1 MLIKKSLRNLDLTT
15 LGEFDV
21 IHVDPPWKEY
31 QKRAE
36 YLQIAK
42 RTEKMVA
49 WSLQDILNLKLNQ
62 LIHEKSFIFLW
73 VGSEHLDDGRA
84 LFKSW
89 GLKRCEDIV
98 WIKSNLNINKK
109 NYGMANSYSTLLRF
123 KEHCLVGISEKSNN
137 KNDPDFLHPNIDSD
151 VILTEEE

>member
-89 GLKRCEDIV
+89 GLK
-98 WIKSNLNINKK
+98 INKK